1 MVKLKR
7 IIQDFPVTRKAIC
20 SLYCTSIDDFS
31 GDYEV
36 EGLPTDYTVDI
47 GSEAITKDFDLL
59 QLTEDGWVQY
69 GAESGT
75 KSAPSNSKSSLDE
88 GKEDIKEDVKTEESI
103 EKREVVEEKEDEVE
117 DIPEYVEEDPD
128 ER

>member
-36 EGLPTDYTVDI
+36 EGLPTDYTLDI

-59 QLTEDGWVQY
+59 QLTEDGWVKY
-69 GAESGT
+69 T
-75 KSAPSNSKSSLDE
+75 VSAPTTKAALLLSKGPSEEND
-88 GKEDIKEDVKTEESI
+88 EDV
-103 EKREVVEEKEDEVE
+103 
-117 DIPEYVEEDPD
+117 PEYKEEDPN